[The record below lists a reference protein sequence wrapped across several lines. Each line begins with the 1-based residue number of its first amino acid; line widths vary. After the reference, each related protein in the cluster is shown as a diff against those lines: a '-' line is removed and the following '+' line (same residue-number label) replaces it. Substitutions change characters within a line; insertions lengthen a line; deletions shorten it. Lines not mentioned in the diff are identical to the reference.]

1 MNSYQRFP
9 RFSGAS
15 YRTRSILEIFGKYLP
30 KIRCD
35 ARFDT
40 PIYILHPL
48 HFRISACWIVY
59 GTGLEFS
66 MCILGVVCVG
76 NRLGRVPVPCAAQQ
90 GDPTSA
96 GVNQGELRRRF
107 TACERHD
114 SGPPHCPTV
123 SPPHRRKPRA
133 LCDRSPRSLRSS
145 WRRSCE
151 SRQSVGRWYFSVA
164 AYHSARAFFCQ
175 LSSQKSQA
183 LIGSGQGAWD
193 L

>member
-1 MNSYQRFP
+1 MALATNFCSV
-9 RFSGAS
+9 
-15 YRTRSILEIFGKYLP
+15 
-30 KIRCD
+30 
-35 ARFDT
+35 
-40 PIYILHPL
+40 LHAVW
-48 HFRISACWIVY
+48 H
-59 GTGLEFS
+59 
-66 MCILGVVCVG
+66 VCVTLHLTSISDVPD
-76 NRLGRVPVPCAAQQ
+76 RMLHWARILRVACVGKRFARVYVPCAAQQ
-90 GDPTSA
+90 GDPTAA
-96 GVNQGELRRRF
+96 GVNQGDLRRRF
-107 TACERHD
+107 TACGRHD

-164 AYHSARAFFCQ
+164 AYHSARAFFGQ
-175 LSSQKSQA
+175 LSSQESQA

>member
-1 MNSYQRFP
+1 MFDMALARNFCSVLH
-9 RFSGAS
+9 AVWHACV
-15 YRTRSILEIFGKYLP
+15 ILHL
-30 KIRCD
+30 
-35 ARFDT
+35 T
-40 PIYILHPL
+40 PISDVPDRVPRWALIL
-48 HFRISACWIVY
+48 RVA
-59 GTGLEFS
+59 
-66 MCILGVVCVG
+66 CVG
-76 NRLGRVPVPCAAQQ
+76 NRLGRVLVPCAAQQ

-96 GVNQGELRRRF
+96 SVNQGELRRRF

-114 SGPPHCPTV
+114 SGPPRCPTV

-164 AYHSARAFFCQ
+164 AYHSARALFCQ
-175 LSSQKSQA
+175 LSSQESQA
-183 LIGSGQGAWD
+183 LIGIGQGAWD

>member
-1 MNSYQRFP
+1 MLLFSFSSHMLGADSEVLRLLMNSYQRFP

-66 MCILGVVCVG
+66 IWHLQGFLLGAACGLVRVCDSSSHSNFRCARSRAALGSNSSCSMCRQSFRQSARTMRSAAGRP
-76 NRLGRVPVPCAAQQ
+76 NLGRCQ
-90 GDPTSA
+90 
-96 GVNQGELRRRF
+96 
-107 TACERHD
+107 
-114 SGPPHCPTV
+114 SG
-123 SPPHRRKPRA
+123 
-133 LCDRSPRSLRSS
+133 
-145 WRRSCE
+145 
-151 SRQSVGRWYFSVA
+151 
-164 AYHSARAFFCQ
+164 
-175 LSSQKSQA
+175 
-183 LIGSGQGAWD
+183 
-193 L
+193 

>member
-1 MNSYQRFP
+1 MLH
-9 RFSGAS
+9 AVWHACV
-15 YRTRSILEIFGKYLP
+15 TLHL
-30 KIRCD
+30 
-35 ARFDT
+35 T
-40 PIYILHPL
+40 PISDVPDRVPRWALIL
-48 HFRISACWIVY
+48 RVA
-59 GTGLEFS
+59 
-66 MCILGVVCVG
+66 CVG
-76 NRLGRVPVPCAAQQ
+76 GRCNRLGRVPVPCAAQQ

-107 TACERHD
+107 TACGRHD

-123 SPPHRRKPRA
+123 FPPHRRKPRSLA
-133 LCDRSPRSLRSS
+133 RPVTHRSLRSS

-164 AYHSARAFFCQ
+164 AYHSASLRALFCQ
-175 LSSQKSQA
+175 LSSQESQA

>member
-1 MNSYQRFP
+1 MFDMAPARNFCSVLH
-9 RFSGAS
+9 AVWHACV
-15 YRTRSILEIFGKYLP
+15 ILHL
-30 KIRCD
+30 
-35 ARFDT
+35 T
-40 PIYILHPL
+40 PISDVPDRVLHWALRLIL
-48 HFRISACWIVY
+48 RV
-59 GTGLEFS
+59 T
-66 MCILGVVCVG
+66 CVG

-107 TACERHD
+107 TACGRHD

-123 SPPHRRKPRA
+123 FPPHRRKPVA

-164 AYHSARAFFCQ
+164 AYHSARAFFGQ
-175 LSSQKSQA
+175 LSSQESQA

>member
-1 MNSYQRFP
+1 MALATNFCSV
-9 RFSGAS
+9 
-15 YRTRSILEIFGKYLP
+15 
-30 KIRCD
+30 
-35 ARFDT
+35 
-40 PIYILHPL
+40 LHAVW
-48 HFRISACWIVY
+48 H
-59 GTGLEFS
+59 
-66 MCILGVVCVG
+66 VCVTLHLTSISDVPDRMLHWALTLRG
-76 NRLGRVPVPCAAQQ
+76 ACVVNRFARVLVPCAAQQ

-107 TACERHD
+107 TACGRHD

-151 SRQSVGRWYFSVA
+151 SRQSVGRWYLSVA
-164 AYHSARAFFCQ
+164 AYHSARALFCQ
-175 LSSQKSQA
+175 LSSQESQA